1 MKLAKFILGAAALVL
16 GAGVMQAES
25 KVVAHRGYW
34 NTEGS
39 AQNSIRSLVKAD
51 SIGCWGSEFDVW
63 CTPDGELVVDHDGYL
78 NGYNVQS
85 APSKMF
91 IAQTLK
97 NGENVPTLR
106 QYLEAAKDLKINLV
120 LEVKPHTDL
129 NAEKY
134 AITQILKM
142 VKEFGL
148 EDRMSY
154 ITFSKPG
161 FIQLCKEVPAGT
173 SVQYLTGDYIPEQIE
188 FMGGT
193 GVDYGVWVLK
203 KYPEWIKKCHDLG
216 LTVNAWTVNKR
227 EDLQWCIDNDV
238 DFITT
243 NDPELLIQML
253 KEGKSD
259 AKDTKKKKK

>member
-1 MKLAKFILGAAALVL
+1 MKLTKFILGAAAIVL

-34 NTEGS
+34 DTPGS
-39 AQNSIRSLVKAD
+39 AQNSIRALVKAD

-78 NGYNVQS
+78 NGYGVES
-85 APSKMF
+85 TPSRIF
-91 IAQTLK
+91 TAQTIK
-97 NGENVPTLR
+97 NGEHIPTLR
-106 QYLEAAKDLKINLV
+106 EYFEAAKDLKIMLV
-120 LEVKPHTDL
+120 CEVKPHTNL
-129 NAEKY
+129 QNEKY

-142 VKEFGL
+142 AKEFGL
-148 EDRMSY
+148 EDRMVY

-161 FIQLCKEVPAGT
+161 FIQLAKEAPKGT

-216 LTVNAWTVNKR
+216 LTVNAWTVNK
-227 EDLQWCIDNDV
+227 EADLQWCIDNDV

-243 NDPELLIQML
+243 NDPELLIKML
-253 KEGKSD
+253 KENKNNKG
-259 AKDTKKKKK
+259 KKKK